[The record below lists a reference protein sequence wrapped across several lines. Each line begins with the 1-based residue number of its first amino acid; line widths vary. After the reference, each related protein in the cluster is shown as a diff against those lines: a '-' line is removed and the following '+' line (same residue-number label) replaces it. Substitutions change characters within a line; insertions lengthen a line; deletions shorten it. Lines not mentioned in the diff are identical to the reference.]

1 MSTIKEQVA
10 GITVVSI
17 IIGTALGILWLNGSL
32 VWG

>member
-1 MSTIKEQVA
+1 MPRIEEQIA

-17 IIGTALGILWLNGSL
+17 IIGSVLGILWLNDSL